1 MGYYVSYPLFFLKR
15 ITMTKRKSNAKSR
28 QADFDNFLYNNPIV
42 AIPTEYNR
50 NQKTFSVHDM
60 VNIQPMTRNQELVF
74 DLYADGYSLILNGFA
89 GCGKTFL
96 SIYLALNDILDK
108 DSPYEKLLIIRS
120 ASPTKEQGF
129 LPGTLEEK
137 QAIFEMPYAPI
148 FDKLFKKKN
157 QYKFMKEAGLVE
169 FESTS
174 YMRGVTL
181 DNTIVVFDEVS
192 SATYHEISTIITR
205 LGKNSKLLFCGD
217 TLQNDLV
224 YNRQLQSGYEKFI
237 SIANMIPEFRTV
249 HFKVDDCVR
258 SDFVKSFLVA
268 EQRYIEQN
276 GR

>member
-1 MGYYVSYPLFFLKR
+1 MVLRFFCFKTNKGLTMAKR
-15 ITMTKRKSNAKSR
+15 RSNAKNRSGE
-28 QADFDNFLYNNPIV
+28 FESFLYNNPIV
-42 AIPTEYNR
+42 AIPTELNR

-60 VNIQPMTRNQELVF
+60 VNVKPLTKNQQLTF
-74 DLYADGYSLILNGFA
+74 HLYSEGYSLILNGFA
-89 GCGKTFL
+89 GCGKTFMA
-96 SIYLALNDILDK
+96 IYLALNELLDPE
-108 DSPYEKLLIIRS
+108 SPYEKLLIVRS
-120 ASPTKEQGF
+120 ASPTKQQGF

-137 QAIFEMPYAPI
+137 QAIFEMPYPPI

-181 DNTIVVFDEVS
+181 DNTIVIFDEVS

-205 LGKNSKLLFCGD
+205 LGKDAKLIFCGD

-224 YNRQLQSGYEKFI
+224 YDRNLQSGYEKFI
-237 SIANMIPEFRTV
+237 SIANMMPDFRAV

-268 EQRYIEQN
+268 EQRYLETS
-276 GR
+276 R